1 MLSLPTVPY
10 EASAKAQDDLKVY
23 APWHTTSPR
32 PCLLLQVSLSQH
44 RMCPTKTTSEP
55 DRECVCFVNI
65 RLFRPR
71 QIPVDIHVPG
81 LILRGRLYPRSFE
94 TIYSGIQ
101 SQHVQDRQR
110 AEEHFASTSCRPCL
124 TCCATYSIS
133 TTEYGSTMRNRFCSS
148 SVSYS
153 AARCERIVGS
163 DESSSR

>member
-1 MLSLPTVPY
+1 MYTGMNTVYTMLSLPTVPY
-10 EASAKAQDDLKVY
+10 GASAKAQDDLKVY

-101 SQHVQDRQR
+101 SQHVQDRHEGGG
-110 AEEHFASTSCRPCL
+110 ALCFNVLPPLSDL
-124 TCCATYSIS
+124 L
-133 TTEYGSTMRNRFCSS
+133 RNVFNLND
-148 SVSYS
+148 
-153 AARCERIVGS
+153 RIWF
-163 DESSSR
+163 DDA